1 VSRVLPLAAL
11 CTLIGLPAA
20 AEPHRYELDP
30 AHTTVA
36 FTVQHLTFADT
47 LGLFGEVS
55 GSFTYDMDTQ
65 ELSDVTVT
73 VVSNSLNTL
82 NEARDK
88 HVRSGDFLA
97 VDDHPQIT
105 FTASSGEAIDDTS
118 GTVTGDL
125 TILGETRPLTL
136 DVTLV
141 GQGEYPFGHK
151 RFVLGFSAR
160 GSLMRSDFGMTY
172 GVDNSLVGDQVKLL
186 IEAEAMRID

>member
-1 VSRVLPLAAL
+1 MSRVLPLAAL